1 MGYEARCTARVGRA
15 TSEGKALLETDEL
28 IFRGDFRLKIPFTQ
42 VTAVDAAGG
51 QLTITHVDG
60 KAVLTLGAAAE
71 RWAERIRTPKSL
83 IDKMGIK
90 AGSLVSVLAVDD
102 AAFLRQ
108 LSARVPHFFTG
119 RAAKESD
126 IIVVGLSRPADLA
139 RIAELAS
146 ALKPDG
152 ALWVVHPKGTPGVA
166 DVDIFA
172 AGKAAGL
179 TATKVVRFSATHTGE
194 KLVVPLAK
202 RTKKS

>member
-1 MGYEARCTARVGRA
+1 MGYEARCTARVGKT

-28 IFRGDFRLKIPFTQ
+28 IFRGDFRLKIPFNQ
-42 VTAVDAAGG
+42 VTAVDAARGR
-51 QLTITHVDG
+51 LTITHADG
-60 KAVLTLGAAAE
+60 KAVLTLGDAAE

-90 AGSLVSVLAVDD
+90 PGSLVSILAIDD

-108 LSARVPHFFTG
+108 LSVRVPHFFTG

-126 IIVVGLSRPADLA
+126 VIVFGISRPADLA
-139 RIAELAS
+139 RIAELAG

-152 ALWVVHPKGTPGVA
+152 ALWVIHPKGTPGVA

-172 AGKAAGL
+172 AGKGAGL
-179 TATKVVRFSATHTGE
+179 TATKVVRFSPTHTGE
-194 KLVVPLAK
+194 KLVVPLSK
-202 RTKKS
+202 RGKM